1 MDIQLLDKKL
11 QTSWSSWTVSRS
23 LSSPA
28 LLDDLRNNFHKFEK
42 KIKMRLLLSLLSID
56 PVKKIECTQAMK
68 RLLKSASE
76 EDQGQLSEQ
85 WVTIT
90 AGLVHN
96 RLFGQDGISDQIETI
111 AFSRINDTADNAVK
125 KLHEICNSSTSISDS
140 TFYFQP
146 LEFRYLNSFLAC
158 NITKESTTNP
168 HFSYVGTKPDFIGR
182 EIKQKDELLAE
193 KKKQGPSLGRIRDSN
208 LNNSSNSL
216 STQSEQNARKQQ
228 SNLSSSSYLSKQL
241 IKTTSKV
248 LSLEQLKMRAPSKHE
263 DSFSGKKKQ
272 SAFDVK
278 DSSPSSK
285 KVKNGKD
292 GKDITQE
299 ELGIESLPSVVNMD
313 IDKPKLDDNKKEVPL
328 IEGSS
333 FEPPLSIQTT
343 IQDSKLLSESD
354 IKYIKEFFYE
364 NWMSLY
370 PPTTPSKKIKFQILE
385 AVDYRNDDE
394 KTFIETYYIELNYQD
409 HSWRKV
415 SAIYIIYYIFYLF
428 L

>member
-11 QTSWSSWTVSRS
+11 QASWSSWTVSRS

-42 KIKMRLLLSLLSID
+42 KVKMRLLLSLLSVD

-76 EDQGQLSEQ
+76 EDQGQSSEQ

-146 LEFRYLNSFLAC
+146 LEFRYLSSSLAC
-158 NITKESTTNP
+158 NITKDSTSNP
-168 HFSYVGTKPDFIGR
+168 HFTYVGRKPDFIGR

-208 LNNSSNSL
+208 LNNSTYSL
-216 STQSEQNARKQQ
+216 PQSEQSVRKQQ
-228 SNLSSSSYLSKQL
+228 SNPSSSSSKPL
-241 IKTTSKV
+241 IKTTAKV
-248 LSLEQLKMRAPSKHE
+248 LSLEQLKMRAPSKQDE
-263 DSFSGKKKQ
+263 SFSGKKKQ
-272 SAFDVK
+272 SAFDIK

-285 KVKNGKD
+285 KVKKGKD
-292 GKDITQE
+292 DKDLIQE
-299 ELGIESLPSVVNMD
+299 ELGVESSLVGNMVV
-313 IDKPKLDDNKKEVPL
+313 DKPKLDDNINKEEPI
-328 IEGSS
+328 IEVSS
-333 FEPPLSIQTT
+333 FEPPLAIQTT
-343 IQDSKLLSESD
+343 IQDSQLLSESD
-354 IKYIKEFFYE
+354 IKYITEFFYE
-364 NWMSLY
+364 NWMELY
-370 PPTTPSKKIKFQILE
+370 PPSITPARKLKLQILE
-385 AVDYRNDDE
+385 TVNEDGI
-394 KTFIETYYIELNYQD
+394 TFIETFYLELNYQD
-409 HSWRKV
+409 HSWKKV
-415 SAIYIIYYIFYLF
+415 NIFIYIFYF
-428 L
+428 IFFI